1 MGGMACTA
9 RSAGHLHMLSMQGE
23 RARTANHDIQVVA
36 LVPQFE
42 IVRRIPAEAA
52 RRNAR
57 SAGYRFHC
65 DLALKQVRIAGGVWT
80 RCTGSTIHRLNS
92 CVIVMAI
99 GTVDLRTGCQ
109 RAVGDDVPI
118 GGNHVRAQAGN
129 FGARYAAWR
138 NDGVKRRSR
147 HELNPGVICRGIAQV
162 VLPLGISP
170 EANTRGSG
178 IRILRFVAAV
188 GMALETD
195 FVLVDAARQEGVRAR
210 LPSYS

>member
-1 MGGMACTA
+1 
-9 RSAGHLHMLSMQGE
+9 
-23 RARTANHDIQVVA
+23 
-36 LVPQFE
+36 
-42 IVRRIPAEAA
+42 
-52 RRNAR
+52 
-57 SAGYRFHC
+57 
-65 DLALKQVRIAGGVWT
+65 
-80 RCTGSTIHRLNS
+80 
-92 CVIVMAI
+92 MAI
-99 GTVDLRTGCQ
+99 GAVDLRTGGQGAGC
-109 RAVGDDVPI
+109 DDVPI
-118 GGNHVRAQAGN
+118 GGNHVRPQAGN

-138 NDGVKRRSR
+138 NDGVKRGSR

-195 FVLVDAARQEGVRAR
+195 FVLVHAARQERVRAR